1 MYWPP
6 CPPIRPNLCGH
17 IRLGCNCS
25 PIDCDE
31 IQRAKEEKER
41 KEKEEREKQ
50 EKEEKEKREKEE
62 KEKKEKEEK
71 ERKEKEEK
79 ERKEKEK
86 KERKCKE
93 KVLIKKPRCSFIP
106 AGLCAGEDKGRVV
119 KMKRE
124 TTEKSKVDKA
134 GIITTTLE
142 ESTTYRVEEWS
153 TSRQKWV
160 QVPRKHTSKT
170 ETKFDLCGWELERTT
185 REEWE

>member
-1 MYWPP
+1 MT
-6 CPPIRPNLCGH
+6 R
-17 IRLGCNCS
+17 
-25 PIDCDE
+25 DCDE

-62 KEKKEKEEK
+62 KERKEKEEK

-86 KERKCKE
+86 KEKERKCKE

-134 GIITTTLE
+134 GIITTTLD

>member
-1 MYWPP
+1 M
-6 CPPIRPNLCGH
+6 
-17 IRLGCNCS
+17 

-62 KEKKEKEEK
+62 KERKEKEEK

-79 ERKEKEK
+79 EKKEKEK
-86 KERKCKE
+86 KER
-93 KVLIKKPRCSFIP
+93 KVLIKKPRCSLIP

-124 TTEKSKVDKA
+124 ATEKSKVDKT

>member
-1 MYWPP
+1 M
-6 CPPIRPNLCGH
+6 
-17 IRLGCNCS
+17 

-62 KEKKEKEEK
+62 KERKEKEEK

-86 KERKCKE
+86 KEKERKCKE
-93 KVLIKKPRCSFIP
+93 KVLTKKPRCSLIP

-124 TTEKSKVDKA
+124 ATEKSKVDKA